1 MPSFYEEA
9 EFDINVT
16 DFLEECN
23 IREIEEVIEYLQEM
37 GYLEKSEPLIKNMN
51 PLEIKF
57 QEDINKISSSRLRLT
72 KEEEEIISRISNRL

>member
-9 EFDINVT
+9 EFDIDVT
-16 DFLEECN
+16 DFLEECS
-23 IREIEEVIEYLQEM
+23 IREIEEVIQYLQDM
-37 GYLEKSEPLIKNMN
+37 GYLSKAGISSRDEN

-72 KEEEEIISRISNRL
+72 SGEEEIISNIAGRL

>member
-9 EFDINVT
+9 EFDIDVT
-16 DFLEECN
+16 DFLEECSMG
-23 IREIEEVIEYLQEM
+23 EIGEVIQYLQDM
-37 GYLEKSEPLIKNMN
+37 GYLSKAGISSRDEN

-72 KEEEEIISRISNRL
+72 SGEEEIISNIAGRL

>member
-9 EFDINVT
+9 EFDIDVT
-16 DFLEECN
+16 DFLEECS
-23 IREIEEVIEYLQEM
+23 IREIEEVIQYLQDM
-37 GYLEKSEPLIKNMN
+37 GYLSKAGISSRDEN

-72 KEEEEIISRISNRL
+72 IGEEEIISNIAGRL